1 MTPGNQVAPT
11 STALQARVMIY
22 QPSQRPRE
30 RAGQWI
36 DTGFGRCRVTG
47 RLGQR
52 HADIV
57 ESMLYVAERRREISD
72 GGIELLIDPAKLRRM
87 LSDHQYSHDRIKRL
101 LTDLRAATVEI
112 VTPEMESTGDSI
124 IGGLIDHVR
133 PSPMTRCDPLTGG
146 ERHLW
151 RVRLGV
157 ALVMLLERDLSL
169 YYPPA
174 PIARLQHG
182 ISQALARHVL
192 THRHDPAGGWHLDT
206 LIRAVGCEAVNSM
219 MLRNYRR
226 RLKDDAAG
234 LIEIG
239 IEIDATDRVKR
250 VTAARYFAVLAGYS
264 GYFRISRRCNRP
276 LEVGACTF
284 SIKP

>member
-1 MTPGNQVAPT
+1 MTTGNQVAPT

-30 RAGQWI
+30 RAGQWM

-72 GGIELLIDPAKLRRM
+72 GGVELLVDPAKLRRM
-87 LSDHQYSHDRIKRL
+87 LSDHQYSHGRIKKL
-101 LTDLRAATVEI
+101 LIDLRAATVEI
-112 VTPEMESTGDSI
+112 VTPEMERSGDSI
-124 IGGLIDHVR
+124 IGGLIDHVI
-133 PSPMTRCDPLTGG
+133 PSPMTRRDPLTGG
-146 ERHLW
+146 ERRLW

-182 ISQALARHVL
+182 ISQAVARHVL
-192 THRHDPAGGWHLDT
+192 THKHDPVGGWHLNT
-206 LIRAVGCEAVNSM
+206 LIRAVSVDEISSKTMCNC
-219 MLRNYRR
+219 RY
-226 RLKDDAAG
+226 RLKEDAER
-234 LIEIG
+234 LREMG
-239 IEIDATDRVKR
+239 IELDTKNRVKR
-250 VTAARYFAVLAGYS
+250 LTAAR
-264 GYFRISRRCNRP
+264 
-276 LEVGACTF
+276 
-284 SIKP
+284 

>member
-1 MTPGNQVAPT
+1 MTTGNQVIPT
-11 STALQARVMIY
+11 STALQARLMIY

-30 RAGQWI
+30 RAGQWLG
-36 DTGFGRCRVTG
+36 TGFGRCRVTG

-72 GGIELLIDPAKLRRM
+72 GGIELLVDPAKLRRM
-87 LSDHQYSHDRIKRL
+87 LSDHQYSHGRIKKL
-101 LTDLRAATVEI
+101 LTDLRVATVEI
-112 VTPEMESTGDSI
+112 VTPELERSGESI
-124 IGGLIDHVR
+124 IGGVIDHVI
-133 PSPMTRCDPLTGG
+133 PSLLKRRDPLTNG
-146 ERHLW
+146 ERYLW

-157 ALVMLLERDLSL
+157 ALVMLLERDLPL

-192 THRHDPAGGWHLDT
+192 THKHDPAGGWHLDT
-206 LIRAVGCEAVNSM
+206 LIRAVGGEDVSSM
-219 MLRNYRR
+219 TLRNYRR
-226 RLKDDAAG
+226 RLKEDAAS
-234 LIEIG
+234 LIKVG

-250 VTAARYFAVLAGYS
+250 VTAAR
-264 GYFRISRRCNRP
+264 
-276 LEVGACTF
+276 
-284 SIKP
+284 

>member
-1 MTPGNQVAPT
+1 MTIGNQVAPT

-30 RAGQWI
+30 RVGQWM

-72 GGIELLIDPAKLRRM
+72 GGVELLVDPAKLRRT
-87 LSDHQYSHDRIKRL
+87 LSDHQYSHGRIKKL
-101 LTDLRAATVEI
+101 LIDLRAATVEI
-112 VTPEMESTGDSI
+112 VTPELERSGDSI
-124 IGGLIDHVR
+124 IGGLIDHVI
-133 PSPMTRCDPLTGG
+133 PSPMTRRDPLTGG
-146 ERHLW
+146 ERNLW

-182 ISQALARHVL
+182 ISQAVARHVL
-192 THRHDPAGGWHLDT
+192 THRRDPVGGWYLDT
-206 LIRAVGCEAVNSM
+206 LLRAVCGATASSM
-219 MLRNYRR
+219 TLRNYRR
-226 RLKDDAAG
+226 RLKEDVAG
-234 LIEIG
+234 LMEIG

-250 VTAARYFAVLAGYS
+250 VTAAR
-264 GYFRISRRCNRP
+264 
-276 LEVGACTF
+276 
-284 SIKP
+284 